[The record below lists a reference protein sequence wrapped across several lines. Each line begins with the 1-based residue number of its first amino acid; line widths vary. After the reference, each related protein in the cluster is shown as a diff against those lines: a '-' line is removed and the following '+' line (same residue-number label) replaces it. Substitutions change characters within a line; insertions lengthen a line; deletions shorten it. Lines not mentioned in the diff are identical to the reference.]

1 MASKIKVDT
10 IENVAGS
17 GNVSLGSG
25 HNLVVPGN
33 ITGQG
38 TAAIT
43 SNATVG
49 GTLAVTGDATFDTN
63 TLKVDAANNRVAIG
77 HTSPG
82 TKVDIR
88 DSGYVGLG
96 VGSTNAGGAAI
107 FLDGDS
113 NGDFSGSDYSY
124 ILHDTAGRLDI
135 IQDSP
140 SGTNQIRLFTE
151 GTTERMRVSSN
162 ILIGTTNN
170 SPGEGTSAGIRL
182 GTNGAS
188 QFSAGNQCL
197 DLNRTSNN
205 GDVVVFR
212 RGGTVCGEI
221 VVNGDNQTTAYQT
234 SSDYR
239 LKENVTYD
247 FDATARL
254 KQLKPARFNF
264 ISNPNDTTVDGFLA
278 HEVSSI
284 VPEAVGGEKDATKIL
299 SNVVLNSDGTVNSSE
314 IDEKDWIAGKED
326 KIYASNTTWVVS
338 KTVPSYQGIDQSK
351 LVPLLVKTIQELEAR
366 IAALEAE

>member
-1 MASKIKVDT
+1 MSSKIKVDT

-49 GTLAVTGDATFDTN
+49 GTLGVTGTATLSGNATVGGTLGVTGNSTLSGTLAVTGDATFDTN

-113 NGDFSGSDYSY
+113 NGDFTGSDYSY
-124 ILHDTAGRLDI
+124 IIHDNAGRLDI

-140 SGTNQIRLFTE
+140 SGSNQIRFFT
-151 GTTERMRVSSN
+151 N
-162 ILIGTTNN
+162 
-170 SPGEGTSAGIRL
+170 GTSEKMRI
-182 GTNGAS
+182 
-188 QFSAGNQCL
+188 
-197 DLNRTSNN
+197 N
-205 GDVVVFR
+205 GDVSGQFKFNGVYVYYFW
-212 RGGTVCGEI
+212 GS
-221 VVNGDNQTTAYQT
+221 VNGNQSAVIDVPGVNSTGVSLVTAQYT
-234 SSDYR
+234 HHNINTYGAVRMSS
-239 LKENVTYD
+239 VSTYGG
-247 FDATARL
+247 
-254 KQLKPARFNF
+254 N
-264 ISNPNDTTVDGFLA
+264 IVNSVDIQN
-278 HEVSSI
+278 VSSGNNGSWSI
-284 VPEAVGGEKDATKIL
+284 ATPSTGNLRITKTAGSYVGG
-299 SNVVLNSDGTVNSSE
+299 GH
-314 IDEKDWIAGKED
+314 
-326 KIYASNTTWVVS
+326 YWVKVE
-338 KTVPSYQGIDQSK
+338 TYYG
-351 LVPLLVKTIQELEAR
+351 
-366 IAALEAE
+366 